1 MGRGVGRQ
9 VSFDVTFPLVLLAAY
24 GLFNLLLSAAVALAW
39 RAGLARHL
47 TGAGAVLSLRL
58 LPAAGSAALVLTI
71 VLPAFLIYEPRH
83 AHDHP
88 GPLLVVSALF
98 TLLVLGD
105 GFRRGLSLRRATKAL
120 IRGSQPLHTRTTGAG
135 REVTVINIREPLV
148 GVVGG
153 LRQRIIAARSVAA
166 ACDHEEF
173 GQVLAHEAAH
183 MDARDN
189 LKLLLLVTM
198 PDALAWL
205 SAGSALT
212 AHWRAATELDADERA
227 SGADPRKRVALA
239 SALIKVARLSLA
251 SGRPRAASRVGTQ
264 LSGLEQRVRRL
275 LAPSPAAA
283 AGFPDRFSGRFP
295 GWRLLTCALLVPL
308 LAVPLYAS
316 VHRFIEV
323 LVAFGR

>member
-1 MGRGVGRQ
+1 MT
-9 VSFDVTFPLVLLAAY
+9 FDTTFPLVLLAAY

-39 RAGLARHL
+39 RAGLSRHL
-47 TGAGAVLSLRL
+47 TDAGAVLSLRL
-58 LPAAGSAALVLTI
+58 LPAVGSAAIVLTI

-83 AHDHP
+83 AHDQP

-98 TLLVLGD
+98 ALLVLGD
-105 GFRRGLSLRRATKAL
+105 GCRRGLSLWRATRAL
-120 IRGSQPLHTRTTGAG
+120 LRGSAPLLTRTTGAG
-135 REVTVINIREPLV
+135 TEVTVINIREPLV

-153 LRQRIIAARSVAA
+153 LRQRVIAARSVAA
-166 ACDHEEF
+166 ACDQEEF
-173 GQVLAHEAAH
+173 RQVLAHEAAH

-189 LKLLLLVTM
+189 LKLLMLLTM

-205 SAGSALT
+205 SAGGALT
-212 AHWRAATELDADERA
+212 AQWRAATEMEADERA

-251 SGRPRAASRVGTQ
+251 SGRHRKVPRVGTQ

-275 LAPSPAAA
+275 LAPSPAA
-283 AGFPDRFSGRFP
+283 GGGLPGRFSGRFP
-295 GWRLLTCALLVPL
+295 GRRLLTCALLVPL